1 MVCSLVVWLALTPFG
16 IVFSQE
22 PATSEDELR
31 ARYEEKL
38 KKDFLKEVKWQR
50 SIKKARKL
58 AKRKK
63 KPILAYF
70 SRSYAP

>member
-1 MVCSLVVWLALTPFG
+1 MILSPPPPSV
-16 IVFSQE
+16 SQE
-22 PATSEDELR
+22 PAPSEDELR
-31 ARYEEKL
+31 ARYEQKL

-50 SIKKARKL
+50 SIKKAQKL
-58 AKRKK
+58 SKRKK